1 MCTLY
6 VCVLLKVGRE
16 GREIS
21 FLLSSSFFSSF
32 LPLSFFLLPS
42 FLPLLPLLVFYLS
55 SPLPPPLLDLC
66 IPKNSAQF
74 VISISEQLARS
85 DPHLTV
91 EFLSEVVAGF
101 QQYTFALKQLCLAYM
116 SPWLP
121 ILSRFVARSEG
132 ATTSTEQEK
141 VMKLIDLLVALTISE
156 EEVSV
161 SHFSSSEE

>member
-1 MCTLY
+1 MC
-6 VCVLLKVGRE
+6 VWE
-16 GREIS
+16 GRGGRFQQYIFS

-55 SPLPPPLLDLC
+55 PPLPPSLLDLC

-132 ATTSTEQEK
+132 TTTSTCTEQEK

-161 SHFSSSEE
+161 GHFSSSEE

>member
-1 MCTLY
+1 MTLA
-6 VCVLLKVGRE
+6 LLAGPPPL
-16 GREIS
+16 
-21 FLLSSSFFSSF
+21 LLSSSPPLLLSS
-32 LPLSFFLLPS
+32 LLLSSLLP
-42 FLPLLPLLVFYLS
+42 PL
-55 SPLPPPLLDLC
+55 LLDLC

-132 ATTSTEQEK
+132 ATSEQEK

-156 EEVSV
+156 EEVSRV
-161 SHFSSSEE
+161 CLVWGMSLL

>member
-1 MCTLY
+1 M
-6 VCVLLKVGRE
+6 
-16 GREIS
+16 S
-21 FLLSSSFFSSF
+21 FLLSSLFFSSF
-32 LPLSFFLLPS
+32 FPSLLFSPPI
-42 FLPLLPLLVFYLS
+42 FPS
-55 SPLPPPLLDLC
+55 SPSPSCLLFLSLLLPPPLLDLC

-74 VISISEQLARS
+74 VVSISEQLARS

-132 ATTSTEQEK
+132 ATTCTEQEK

-156 EEVSV
+156 EEVSQFA
-161 SHFSSSEE
+161 SPEE

>member
-1 MCTLY
+1 MC
-6 VCVLLKVGRE
+6 VCYE
-16 GREIS
+16 GGEGGEGES
-21 FLLSSSFFSSF
+21 NSVFPLSSLLSFFPFFSSIS
-32 LPLSFFLLPS
+32 L
-42 FLPLLPLLVFYLS
+42 
-55 SPLPPPLLDLC
+55 SPLPPLLDLC

-132 ATTSTEQEK
+132 ATTCTEQEK

-156 EEVSV
+156 EEVV
-161 SHFSSSEE
+161 SLLHLRNEFALIVRKGVIL